1 MPIYE
6 YRCRACGAVTEVLTR
21 SSRRDEPISCG
32 ACGGIDLE
40 KLPSAPAAVSSGSSA
55 PKGRTCCGKN
65 ERCDAPPCS
74 SGGSCR
80 RD

>member
-6 YRCRACGAVTEVLTR
+6 YRCRECGGTTEIYQATLRMEEEPVCGHCR
-21 SSRRDEPISCG
+21 SS
-32 ACGGIDLE
+32 DLT
-40 KLPSAPAAVSSGSSA
+40 KLITAPAAVTM
-55 PKGRTCCGKN
+55 GRPAAGATCCGRN

-74 SGGSCR
+74 SGEGCR